1 MTASRWSTRLV
12 LAAVLFVTFLV
23 AQVSVP
29 MRSLFEPRPVRFG
42 WQMYTTL
49 THAPEASVE
58 HANEELTTIDVLGL
72 IADPRAEIHWAK
84 PLARLLC
91 AGEDAEAV
99 VVTDRDGTR
108 RIPCS

>member
-1 MTASRWSTRLV
+1 MMTSRWSTRLV
-12 LAAVLFVTFLV
+12 LTAVLFVTFLI

-29 MRSLFEPRPVRFG
+29 LRSLFEPRPVRFG

-49 THAPEASVE
+49 TYAPEASVE
-58 HANEELTTIDVLGL
+58 HADGELTTIDVLSL
-72 IADPRAEIHWAK
+72 IADPRAEIHWAE

-91 AGEDAEAV
+91 EREDVEAV
-99 VVTDRDGTR
+99 VATDRDGTR